1 LQKKDPDMISKK
13 IIKKS
18 LIAVGSALTLTVGI
32 AFAVNAM
39 ENKISITEKQPATQT
54 YYYQLNSTSPADV
67 NNRNNYALTKPG
79 NGQVECGEGIYI
91 CEIQDT
97 PHPSNDEKPAMSF
110 GNVTDN
116 PDDYEAAERPAF
128 SN

>member
-1 LQKKDPDMISKK
+1 MISKK
-13 IIKKS
+13 IIKRS
-18 LIAVGSALTLTVGI
+18 LITVGSALTLVLGI

-39 ENKISITEKQPATQT
+39 EKKISIIEEQPATQT
-54 YYYQLNSTSPADV
+54 YYYQLNSTTPADV

-79 NGQVECGEGIYI
+79 NGQVECGDGIYI

-97 PHPSNDEKPAMSF
+97 PHPSDATKPAMSL